1 MCNVK
6 HNPGSPPG
14 KFAQGDKTVTES
26 IDIVTERVVKYM
38 IARGVSFATAESCT
52 GGLLAEKFTSVPGA
66 SAVFRGGVVSYTED
80 VKQRVLGV
88 KESTLAEHTVYSPQV
103 ASEMS
108 SGVMELMGS
117 DASAGVTGIAG
128 PSGGTKEKPVGT
140 VYVSVRFKDSEA
152 VSDLRLYEGY
162 ADTDR
167 ETIRLMTAQRTF
179 EMLEKLL
186 KESEGM

>member
-1 MCNVK
+1 
-6 HNPGSPPG
+6 
-14 KFAQGDKTVTES
+14 
-26 IDIVTERVVKYM
+26 
-38 IARGVSFATAESCT
+38 
-52 GGLLAEKFTSVPGA
+52 
-66 SAVFRGGVVSYTED
+66 
-80 VKQRVLGV
+80 
-88 KESTLAEHTVYSPQV
+88 
-103 ASEMS
+103 
-108 SGVMELMGS
+108 MELMGS